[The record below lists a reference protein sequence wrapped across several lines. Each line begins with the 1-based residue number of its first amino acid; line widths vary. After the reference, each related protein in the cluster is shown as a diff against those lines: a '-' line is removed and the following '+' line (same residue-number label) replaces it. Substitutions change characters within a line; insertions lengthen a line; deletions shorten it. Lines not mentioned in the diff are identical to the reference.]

1 MSIVDLVIQECQ
13 NKWYQKIWILGVS
26 ATMSDGLYEYPL
38 RDHGFDVCL
47 LSGEDQQALN
57 DLIYNDIIKSLPTQF
72 TRDRMLIYVQK
83 LQEMWCDSFV
93 AGCTEIPLVLDDACP
108 LPYIDT
114 TRLLAQKAFEFTI
127 I

>member
-1 MSIVDLVIQECQ
+1 
-13 NKWYQKIWILGVS
+13 
-26 ATMSDGLYEYPL
+26 MSDGLYEYPL

-83 LQEMWCDSFV
+83 LQEM
-93 AGCTEIPLVLDDACP
+93 
-108 LPYIDT
+108 
-114 TRLLAQKAFEFTI
+114 
-127 I
+127 